1 MSADETRQRIL
12 ERAIEVIDQ
21 RGEDALRVTEV
32 ARMAGVTQ
40 GMVTYHFGSRHNLVA
55 EAQLVRYAANM
66 MIDVVELASIVDT
79 IHDTDALFEVGMLFT
94 RRALL
99 PERVLA
105 RRARVSAAG
114 FGVGDEHV
122 RTVLRQAAT
131 TAIDGLTAFLT
142 TMAER
147 GLLRPGVSPRATATF
162 IQSYNLG
169 LVQWD
174 LDERPVPGE
183 EIVDVIAHFMRSVIA
198 ID

>member
-12 ERAIEVIDQ
+12 ERAIEVIDA
-21 RGEDALRVTEV
+21 RGEDALRVIEV

-40 GMVTYHFGSRHNLVA
+40 GMVTYHFGSRHDLVA
-55 EAQLVRYAANM
+55 EAQLVRYATNM
-66 MIDVVELASIVDT
+66 MVDVNELGSIVHT
-79 IHDTDALFEVGMLFT
+79 LHDVEALFAVAMRFT
-94 RRALL
+94 ERALL
-99 PERVLA
+99 PERVRA

-122 RTVLRQAAT
+122 RAVLRQAAT

-142 TMAER
+142 AMADR
-147 GLLRPGVSPRATATF
+147 GLLRPGVSPRAVATF
-162 IQSYNLG
+162 ITSYNLG

-183 EIVDVIAHFMRSVIA
+183 EIVEVISRFMRSVIA

>member
-12 ERAIEVIDQ
+12 ERAIEVIDA
-21 RGEDALRVTEV
+21 RGEDALRVIEV
-32 ARMAGVTQ
+32 ARLAGVTQ
-40 GMVTYHFGSRHNLVA
+40 GMVTYHFGSRHELVA
-55 EAQLVRYAANM
+55 EAQLVRYATNM
-66 MIDVVELASIVDT
+66 MVDVEELASIVHT
-79 IHDTDALFEVGMLFT
+79 LHDVDALFAVAMRFT
-94 RRALL
+94 ERALL
-99 PERVLA
+99 PERVRA

-122 RTVLRQAAT
+122 RAVLQQAAT
-131 TAIDGLTAFLT
+131 TAIDGLTAFAT
-142 TMAER
+142 AMADR
-147 GLLRPGVSPRATATF
+147 GLLRPGVSPRALATF

-183 EIVDVIAHFMRSVIA
+183 EIVDVIARFMRSVIA